1 MLNQPEVGVTPAL
14 NVIRFSPRPASV
26 GLSLR
31 DRMEIAALQG
41 KLQHFGYDRMVIHDR
56 ISCDPPEVDCFLS
69 IYRNG
74 EAWARYGLARCG
86 STILAWCSVTS
97 ADIGR
102 FASMGEAL
110 EAVFPMSPGAAGPR
124 GGAEVIRAF
133 C

>member
-1 MLNQPEVGVTPAL
+1 
-14 NVIRFSPRPASV
+14 
-26 GLSLR
+26 
-31 DRMEIAALQG
+31 
-41 KLQHFGYDRMVIHDR
+41 
-56 ISCDPPEVDCFLS
+56 VDCFLS